1 MLAICR
7 FGLEAELAQ
16 LNHFLY
22 ASSSLRYSAHG
33 RLDKAIQSMFMNY
46 LPLYVLIFCSLS
58 EEKITDERVCTLVR
72 ELQVNQ
78 IYQKL
83 E

>member
-1 MLAICR
+1 M
-7 FGLEAELAQ
+7 ELAQ

-22 ASSSLRYSAHG
+22 ASSSLRYSANG
-33 RLDKAIQSMFMNY
+33 RLDKAIQSMFTNY
-46 LPLYVLIFCSLS
+46 LSLYVHIFCSLS
-58 EEKITDERVCTLVR
+58 EEKITDEHVCALIR

-78 IYQKL
+78 SHQKL